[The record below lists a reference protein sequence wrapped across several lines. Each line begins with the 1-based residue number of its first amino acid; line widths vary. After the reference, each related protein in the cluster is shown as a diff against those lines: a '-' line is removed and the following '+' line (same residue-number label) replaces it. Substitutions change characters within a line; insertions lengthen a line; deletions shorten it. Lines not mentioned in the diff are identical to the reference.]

1 MSKLWWLEL
10 LPFAHH
16 CSIANTLL
24 LRDRVN
30 LSSTTCTFLYILY
43 PSAQK
48 KKNPPHLTFY
58 VTFKDVEK
66 SWSSSASL
74 SFFFFFRSPCFFLL
88 HAKSSKWET
97 IWLECKDV
105 LTRTHILQMPSRG
118 CPHLPAYIFM
128 RSNWYFGLRDL
139 HQQEDILRQWQIST
153 CPRSCTLGHRHPLLS
168 LHESPP
174 KKKKEKKGLVQ
185 GHLLVPDAP
194 QSDKSASLCT
204 FCIIP
209 STSGLNDLRDRHEYQ
224 CHACPSESVQFAL
237 MHVAGSAVLKAR
249 PGSRR
254 RGKQRQGI
262 AGRGIYVTL

>member
-1 MSKLWWLEL
+1 MWHLK
-10 LPFAHH
+10 
-16 CSIANTLL
+16 TLG
-24 LRDRVN
+24 
-30 LSSTTCTFLYILY
+30 
-43 PSAQK
+43 K
-48 KKNPPHLTFY
+48 
-58 VTFKDVEK
+58 VEVVVQVF
-66 SWSSSASL
+66 
-74 SFFFFFRSPCFFLL
+74 SFFFVQVSVFLCVCVCFLL

-139 HQQEDILRQWQIST
+139 HQQEDILRQWQICT
-153 CPRSCTLGHRHPLLS
+153 CPRSCTLGHTDIHSCPYTKV
-168 LHESPP
+168 HQKNKE
-174 KKKKEKKGLVQ
+174 KEKKGLVQ

-209 STSGLNDLRDRHEYQ
+209 STLGLNDLRDRHEYQ

-254 RGKQRQGI
+254 RGKQRQDI
-262 AGRGIYVTL
+262 AGRGIYVTLKIATYTSLWGM